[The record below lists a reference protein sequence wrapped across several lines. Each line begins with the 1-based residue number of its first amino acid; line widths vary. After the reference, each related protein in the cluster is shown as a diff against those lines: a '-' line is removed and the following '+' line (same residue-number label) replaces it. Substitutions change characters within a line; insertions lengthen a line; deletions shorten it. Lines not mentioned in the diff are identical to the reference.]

1 MKGMFEITYPLDE
14 TRNVRVR
21 KSFDESNNG
30 DNSGDYNKYSNN
42 GIYTLKNGEDIN
54 IRGDKDKIY
63 VMYFI
68 AESGVYSARCE
79 QGMSKKE
86 VEGVFDVIR
95 EAEEPRGIE

>member
-1 MKGMFEITYPLDE
+1 M
-14 TRNVRVR
+14 
-21 KSFDESNNG
+21 
-30 DNSGDYNKYSNN
+30 
-42 GIYTLKNGEDIN
+42 KNGVDIN

-95 EAEEPRGIE
+95 EAEEPRG